1 MTRFGSP
8 VFLMIGL
15 PFCRLMNSIFSFSKL
30 SSLLALFAVMLAV
43 LLMPIEASAQTTP
56 AAEVSATYL
65 YDVKDR
71 TSTPVA
77 LVKIGEIK
85 DVLKTRLTLDVST
98 FAGAKAE
105 RPILGTWISLRQPLA
120 RNLDVSFGPAITY
133 EASRFKSPGLILGF
147 SLRI

>member
-1 MTRFGSP
+1 
-8 VFLMIGL
+8 
-15 PFCRLMNSIFSFSKL
+15 MNSFTRSRITFAP
-30 SSLLALFAVMLAV
+30 LLALLAMIIAVC
-43 LLMPIEASAQTTP
+43 LMPIVAMAQTAPTT
-56 AAEVSATYL
+56 EVSATYL

-120 RNLDVSFGPAITY
+120 KNLDVSFGPAITY

-147 SLRI
+147 SLRL

>member
-1 MTRFGSP
+1 
-8 VFLMIGL
+8 
-15 PFCRLMNSIFSFSKL
+15 MNSFTRSRFKL
-30 SSLLALFAVMLAV
+30 STSLLALFALILAVML
-43 LLMPIEASAQTTP
+43 LPIAALGQSTP

-85 DVLKTRLTLDVST
+85 DVLKSRLSLDVST

-105 RPILGTWISLRQPLA
+105 RPILGTWISLRQPIA

-147 SLRI
+147 SLRL

>member
-1 MTRFGSP
+1 
-8 VFLMIGL
+8 
-15 PFCRLMNSIFSFSKL
+15 MNSLTRSRNK
-30 SSLLALFAVMLAV
+30 SLLSIVALILCILAV
-43 LLMPIEASAQTTP
+43 CLMPIAASAQTAP
-56 AAEVSATYL
+56 ATEISATYL

-77 LVKIGEIK
+77 LVKLGEIK

-98 FAGAKAE
+98 FAGAKND
-105 RPILGTWISLRQPLA
+105 RPILGTWISFRQPLA

-147 SLRI
+147 SLRL

>member
-1 MTRFGSP
+1 
-8 VFLMIGL
+8 
-15 PFCRLMNSIFSFSKL
+15 
-30 SSLLALFAVMLAV
+30 
-43 LLMPIEASAQTTP
+43 MPIAANAQTAP
-56 AAEVSATYL
+56 ATDISATYL

-77 LVKIGEIK
+77 LVKLGEIK

-105 RPILGTWISLRQPLA
+105 RPILGTWISFRQPLA

-147 SLRI
+147 SLRL